1 MTDPTAS
8 TSMHPGDDPSEIV
21 LGLEGFTYA
30 DLYDPR
36 KLDELHRRFDRWFS
50 AESSEH
56 HSRFAAYRARR
67 GEGMTPV
74 AISEALLAAAP
85 YVGRFVGLLFG
96 VDDELEVFREKVRSE
111 DPIWK
116 FRRDFL
122 KKRVLRAGAG
132 KGWTLDA
139 ERA

>member
-96 VDDELEVFREKVRSE
+96 VDDELEVFREKVGSRNPSGKSRDNFSRRRWLAAAAAREGRSMA
-111 DPIWK
+111 K
-116 FRRDFL
+116 AR
-122 KKRVLRAGAG
+122 
-132 KGWTLDA
+132 
-139 ERA
+139 